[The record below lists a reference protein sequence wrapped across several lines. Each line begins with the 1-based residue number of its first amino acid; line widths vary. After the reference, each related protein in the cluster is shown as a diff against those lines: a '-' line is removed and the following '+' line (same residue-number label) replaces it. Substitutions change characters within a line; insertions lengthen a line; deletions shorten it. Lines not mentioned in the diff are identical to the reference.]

1 MDQWLLIL
9 CIERIQMGYCLRKFN
24 LSVRIWA
31 KYRTW
36 IKKPHLFLGNL
47 ANRSPIKILLRKYC
61 LREYSSSGICAH
73 RVHCAWSHYCFV
85 RNRTNTGAILLQLR
99 FLVVPNRCLP
109 LIVYLRLP
117 ADRSRTICG
126 LNKTI
131 NNHQFTILLLPLI
144 NKVSVWS
151 NFVVCFKATRWFR
164 PFKVI
169 GMAKWWACNY
179 PIA

>member
-9 CIERIQMGYCLRKFN
+9 CIERIQMGSCIRKFN
-24 LSVRIWA
+24 LLVRIWA
-31 KYRTW
+31 KYRIW
-36 IKKPHLFLGNL
+36 LMKPHLFLGNL
-47 ANRSPIKILLRKYC
+47 ANRLPIKILLRKYC

-85 RNRTNTGAILLQLR
+85 RNSTTTNTGGATIPLQLR

-131 NNHQFTILLLPLI
+131 NNHHYYCYLLLIRYLCRVI
-144 NKVSVWS
+144 LW
-151 NFVVCFKATRWFR
+151 FVLKLLGDLGHS
-164 PFKVI
+164 K
-169 GMAKWWACNY
+169 
-179 PIA
+179 